1 MQRDEFFWISEI
13 NKASVVANSRSGLL
27 EPTLAKEAAGGIKAL
42 DAAAEADP
50 AKRVKRYIDYEP
62 MLIAATGPEVT
73 MLHAGRSS
81 QDILSTVRVAI
92 DRQDLFAVAKAL
104 DVVIENF

>member
-27 EPTLAKEAAGGIKAL
+27 EPTIAKEAAGGIKAL

-50 AKRVKRYIDYEP
+50 PKRVKRYIDYEP

-81 QDILSTVRVAI
+81 QDIS
-92 DRQDLFAVAKAL
+92 
-104 DVVIENF
+104 

>member
-27 EPTLAKEAAGGIKAL
+27 EPTIAKEAAGGIKAL

-50 AKRVKRYIDYEP
+50 PKRVKRYIGARGDD
-62 MLIAATGPEVT
+62 ASCG
-73 MLHAGRSS
+73 
-81 QDILSTVRVAI
+81 
-92 DRQDLFAVAKAL
+92 AL
-104 DVVIENF
+104 KPGHFVYGACSH